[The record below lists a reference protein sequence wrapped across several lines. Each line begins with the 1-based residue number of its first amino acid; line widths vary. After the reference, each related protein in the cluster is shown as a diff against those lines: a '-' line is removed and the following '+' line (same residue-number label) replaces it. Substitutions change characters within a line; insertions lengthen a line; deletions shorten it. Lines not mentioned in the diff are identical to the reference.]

1 MYFYKY
7 LKADNLS
14 ISMLR
19 NGEVFFASPKE
30 LNDAHECKPQFIFS
44 ADSEIW
50 TRFIYDILSNV
61 CLLLKLKPKSNLA
74 YQILSFKDP
83 LLLSILNN
91 RKTKAIDYDTLL
103 NKLKDSFGRE
113 AIENLVFIDARN
125 AIRAFNAYLQN
136 DLDSK
141 LNNSYYMT
149 SFSKSAT
156 NLTMWG
162 HYGNAEKGFAIIYE
176 SQDGNVNIESSIERF
191 PSHQKTKEGTILLG
205 ISKHSSAP
213 LIKVDYKNKPVRAN
227 GFRGLIPKFFYS
239 NEESDNDYSQDLLAR
254 IPEYDENNIGRVKF
268 TDWKYEKE
276 LRLHLPVYEELD
288 PPLRCVKIA
297 PQHIKGV
304 IFGSRTSDSDKRNIL
319 AACYLLKK
327 NQKKETSLFVFQSR
341 SIPSQYK
348 INVTSIGKVCNI
360 QYNGSPYLERI
371 NKQDVIAK
379 EEVYK
384 MTKEINAS

>member
-30 LNDAHECKPQFIFS
+30 LNDAHECKPQFIFN

-50 TRFIYDILSNV
+50 MRFIYDILSNV

-103 NKLKDSFGRE
+103 NKLKDSFGKE
-113 AIENLVFIDARN
+113 AIENLDFIDARN

-205 ISKHSSAP
+205 TAKHSSTP
-213 LIKVDYKNKPVRAN
+213 LIEVDYKNKPVRAN

-297 PQHIKGV
+297 SQHIKGV

-327 NQKKETSLFVFQSR
+327 NQKKETNLFVFQSR
-341 SIPSQYK
+341 SVPSQYK

-360 QYNGSPYLERI
+360 QYNDSPYLERI
-371 NKQDVIAK
+371 NKKDVITK

-384 MTKEINAS
+384 ITKEINAS